1 MHVWTIQFPPMK
13 VFILDSSESENG
25 LYFIVS
31 ALCQFPISTV
41 KIFLKNCHEYGRTE
55 EMLSTFRYSVFGT
68 GSFHKVQL
76 EALGVSLKYL
86 GCINVINFENGN

>member
-1 MHVWTIQFPPMK
+1 
-13 VFILDSSESENG
+13 
-25 LYFIVS
+25 
-31 ALCQFPISTV
+31 
-41 KIFLKNCHEYGRTE
+41 
-55 EMLSTFRYSVFGT
+55 MLSTFRYSVFGT